1 MQRQQKRRITSS
13 SLSMGG
19 KTRAIAALEAGED
32 DESMGDVV
40 RTPVKPMMQQK
51 YNEADDNVV
60 ENPASTKTVKH

>member
-1 MQRQQKRRITSS
+1 MQKQQKRRITSS

-19 KTRAIAALEAGED
+19 KTRAIVALEAGED
-32 DESMGDVV
+32 EMIGDVA

-51 YNEADDNVV
+51 YNEADDNLV